1 MTDTPIAAAP
11 LAAATIQDEL
21 MAFPQYPEYQPPA
34 VPWPTDYDDQD
45 PKRGKRSPVLA
56 ASIAGLVA
64 VLVLAVGILLGLQLR
79 GFDPGQPLPSSP
91 SPSFAASPPSSA
103 PPTTEPEPAA
113 IDAERK
119 RALEAARLDRSTY
132 ESVSAR
138 EFALM
143 VKNPDSWAGR
153 KIVVYGVITQFDA
166 ATGTTAFRADTG
178 PGPAVNPY
186 DYDQNTFI
194 TAHDAG
200 MVADFVATDMVTM
213 FAEVQGA
220 LTYDTQIGGSTTVP
234 SLLVNIIETTN
245 LISPPSARA
254 LPSFPA
260 PPPDSESASG
270 SQLRAIAASDQ
281 PIVLAGLA
289 ERWVPQLSS
298 KRPGLVAEGHTWT
311 NAMTLDEHLR
321 LRQAYP
327 GVRLLWSGDWSTFSE
342 SDFWVTIVG
351 TGFLTADGAL
361 AWCTS
366 SGFDRDHCY
375 AKLISTTHPIKGS
388 TAYN

>member
-1 MTDTPIAAAP
+1 MAAAL
-11 LAAATIQDEL
+11 LATATIQDKH

-34 VPWPTDYDDQD
+34 VPWPTDYGDQD
-45 PKRGKRSPVLA
+45 PKHGKRSPVLA

-79 GFDPGQPLPSSP
+79 GSDPAQPLPSSP
-91 SPSFAASPPSSA
+91 SPSFAASPPSSTQR
-103 PPTTEPEPAA
+103 TTEPEPAA
-113 IDAERK
+113 IEAERK

-132 ESVSAR
+132 ESVSVR

-143 VKNPDSWAGR
+143 VKNPDAWAGR

-166 ATGTTAFRADTG
+166 ATGTTAFRADI
-178 PGPAVNPY
+178 GPAPMADPY

-200 MVADFVATDMVTM
+200 MVADFVETDMVTM
-213 FAEVQGA
+213 FVEVRGA
-220 LTYDTQIGGSTTVP
+220 LTYETQIGGSTTAP
-234 SLLVNIIETTN
+234 SLLVNIIETTD
-245 LISPPSARA
+245 LGSPPSARP
-254 LPSFPA
+254 LPPPA
-260 PPPDSESASG
+260 PLPDTESATG

-298 KRPGLVAEGHTWT
+298 KRPGLVAEGRTWT
-311 NAMTLDEHLR
+311 NALTLAEHQQ
-321 LRQAYP
+321 LRQTYP
-327 GVRLLWSGDWSTFSE
+327 GVLLLWSGDWSTFSE
-342 SDFWVTIVG
+342 SNFWVTIVG
-351 TGFLTADGAL
+351 TGFPTADGAL

-375 AKLISTTHPIKGS
+375 AKLISTTHPIEGS

>member
-1 MTDTPIAAAP
+1 
-11 LAAATIQDEL
+11 

-45 PKRGKRSPVLA
+45 PKHGKRSPVLA
-56 ASIAGLVA
+56 ASITGLVA

-79 GFDPGQPLPSSP
+79 GSDRAQPLPSSP
-91 SPSFAASPPSSA
+91 SPSFAASPPTSTS
-103 PPTTEPEPAA
+103 PTTQHEPAA
-113 IDAERK
+113 IEAARK

-143 VKNPDSWAGR
+143 AKNPDAWAGR

-166 ATGTTAFRADTG
+166 ATGTTAFRADI
-178 PGPAVNPY
+178 GPAPMADPY
-186 DYDQNTFI
+186 DYDQNTLI

-200 MVADFVATDMVTM
+200 MVADIVETDMVTM
-213 FAEVQGA
+213 FAEVQGS

-245 LISPPSARA
+245 LSSPPSARP
-254 LPSFPA
+254 LPPPA
-260 PPPDSESASG
+260 PLPDTESASG

-298 KRPGLVAEGHTWT
+298 KRPGLVAEGSTWT
-311 NAMTLDEHLR
+311 NALTLDEHLR
-321 LRQAYP
+321 LRQTYP

-351 TGFLTADGAL
+351 TGFPTADGAL

-375 AKLISTTHPIKGS
+375 AKLISTTHPIEGS

>member
-1 MTDTPIAAAP
+1 MKDIV
-11 LAAATIQDEL
+11 
-21 MAFPQYPEYQPPA
+21 MVFPQYPDHQPPA
-34 VPWPTDYDDQD
+34 VPWPADFADQD
-45 PKRGKRSPVLA
+45 PKHGKRIPVLA
-56 ASIAGLVA
+56 ASVAGLIA
-64 VLVLAVGILLGLQLR
+64 VLVLAVGVLLGLRLS
-79 GFDPGQPLPSSP
+79 GSDPGQPLPSSP

-113 IDAERK
+113 IEAERR
-119 RALEAARLDRSTY
+119 RAPVAARLDRSTY

-153 KIVVYGVITQFDA
+153 KIVVYAVITQFDA
-166 ATGTTAFRADTG
+166 ATGATTFRADTG
-178 PGPAVNPY
+178 PAPVADPY
-186 DYDQNTFI
+186 DYDHNTFI

-200 MVADFVATDMVTM
+200 MVANFVKNDMVTM
-213 FAEVQGA
+213 FAEVRGA
-220 LTYDTQIGGSTTVP
+220 ITYPTQIGRSTTVP

-245 LISPPSARA
+245 LSSQPSARV
-254 LPSFPA
+254 LPPSVGPFPA
-260 PPPDSESASG
+260 PLPDTESASG

-298 KRPGLVAEGHTWT
+298 KRPGLVAEGRTWT
-311 NAMTLDEHLR
+311 NAMTLDEHAQ
-321 LRQAYP
+321 LRQTYP

-342 SDFWVTIVG
+342 SNFWVTIAG
-351 TGFLTADGAL
+351 TGFPTAEGAL

-366 SGFDRDHCY
+366 NGFDRDHCY
-375 AKLISTTHPIKGS
+375 AKLISTTHPVEGS

>member
-1 MTDTPIAAAP
+1 
-11 LAAATIQDEL
+11 
-21 MAFPQYPEYQPPA
+21 MAFPQYPDHQPPA
-34 VPWPTDYDDQD
+34 VPWPTDYDDQR
-45 PKRGKRSPVLA
+45 PEQGKRSPVLG

-64 VLVLAVGILLGLQLR
+64 VLVLAVGVLLGLQLS
-79 GFDPGQPLPSSP
+79 GSDPVQPQPSSP
-91 SPSFAASPPSSA
+91 SPSFGASPPSSA
-103 PPTTEPEPAA
+103 PPTTEPELAT
-113 IDAERK
+113 IEAERR

-143 VKNPDSWAGR
+143 AKNPDSWAGR

-166 ATGTTAFRADTG
+166 ATGTTTFRADTG
-178 PGPAVNPY
+178 PAPAADPY

-200 MVADFVATDMVTM
+200 MVANFVETDMVTM
-213 FAEVQGA
+213 FVEVQGA
-220 LTYDTQIGGSTTVP
+220 FTYDTQIGGSTTVP
-234 SLLVNIIETTN
+234 SLQVNIIETTN
-245 LISPPSARA
+245 LSSPSARA
-254 LPSFPA
+254 LPPSVGPA
-260 PPPDSESASG
+260 PLPDIESASG

-281 PIVLAGLA
+281 PIVFAGLA

-298 KRPGLVAEGHTWT
+298 KRPGLVAEGQTWT
-311 NAMTLDEHLR
+311 NAMTLAEHEQ
-321 LRQAYP
+321 LRQTYP

-342 SDFWVTIVG
+342 SNFWVTIVG
-351 TGFLTADGAL
+351 TGFPTADGAL

-375 AKLISTTHPIKGS
+375 AKLISTTHPVDGS
-388 TAYN
+388 TDYN